1 MFSRN
6 IVVRLRQSIVVG
18 LESDLGLVGEQWNN
32 RFVIC
37 SNNHVMAFLLDGCN
51 LHVPACNCCFLSSGN
66 LLRIKTWLLTLVVF
80 RLVARSIHTCP
91 SLTSYISL
99 TGGWA
104 TKQIKLISE
113 WG

>member
-37 SNNHVMAFLLDGCN
+37 SNNHVMAFLLDGV
-51 LHVPACNCCFLSSGN
+51 L
-66 LLRIKTWLLTLVVF
+66 
-80 RLVARSIHTCP
+80 
-91 SLTSYISL
+91 
-99 TGGWA
+99 
-104 TKQIKLISE
+104 
-113 WG
+113 